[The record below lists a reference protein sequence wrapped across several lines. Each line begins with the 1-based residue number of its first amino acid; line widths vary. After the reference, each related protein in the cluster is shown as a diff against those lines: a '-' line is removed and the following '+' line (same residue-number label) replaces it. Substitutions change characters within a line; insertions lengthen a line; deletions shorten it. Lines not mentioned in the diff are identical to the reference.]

1 MLAPMTGDGDA
12 GSNEYVVLIVRG
24 WTKERMAERMEQA
37 LSRYPREDIVS
48 INVFADQAFG
58 LLWRRNAA
66 VITLRP
72 SG

>member
-1 MLAPMTGDGDA
+1 MEVDKPPGP
-12 GSNEYVVLIVRG
+12 NEYVVIVVRG
-24 WTKERMAERMEQA
+24 WTKEKMAERMEQA

-48 INVFADQAFG
+48 INVFADQLFG
-58 LLWRRNAA
+58 FLWRRNAA